1 MREFYKKF
9 IAPNLPEVLRFK
21 FRFYSKH
28 GYWPDLKRPRS
39 LMEKIVWLLR
49 NDRNP
54 LRAEVVDRIKVRDFV
69 RQHAPECRLPENLWV
84 GENFTQSVWDDLPQ
98 RFVIKGNH
106 GSQMTKI
113 VDKDT
118 TTYEEVSSATRSWLA
133 IDYSDFFGEWVYA
146 HAARVLVVEERLQF
160 DSVVP
165 PDWKFMCGNGR
176 VIMVQLDIGRFAD
189 HRRNLY
195 DRDFNI
201 FENAALANLQNV
213 HATKPSAWG
222 KAVLIAERLAKS
234 FDFIRVDLYIIG
246 DDVYFGELTN
256 YPGAGWDSIR
266 PKRLDFYLG
275 SQFQLDAFHSKG

>member
-21 FRFYSKH
+21 LRFYSKH

-49 NDRNP
+49 NDRTP

-69 RQHAPECRLPENLWV
+69 RQHAPECRLPQNLWV
-84 GENFTQSVWDDLPQ
+84 GEDFTQAVWANLPQ

-113 VDKDT
+113 VDKGT
-118 TTYEEVSSATRSWLA
+118 TTYEEVRRATLDWLA
-133 IDYSDFFGEWVYA
+133 IDYSHLFGEWVYA
-146 HAARVLVVEERLQF
+146 HAEKLLVVEERLQF

-176 VIMVQLDIGRFAD
+176 VIMVQLDVGRFSD

-195 DRDFNI
+195 DRDFKL
-201 FENAALANLQNV
+201 FENAALADLQNV
-213 HATKPSAWG
+213 QATKPSAWG
-222 KAVLIAERLAKS
+222 KAVLIAEKLAKP
-234 FDFIRVDLYIIG
+234 FDFIRVDLYII
-246 DDVYFGELTN
+246 DDEVYFGELTN
-256 YPGAGWDSIR
+256 YPGAGGDSIR
-266 PKRLDFYLG
+266 PKELDFYLG
-275 SQFQLDAFHSKG
+275 SQFQLDAIRSKI